1 METWDKLGAAS
12 TDSGALGLAT
22 QDTAVSVPPLAR
34 SLTLSFDEYGSN
46 IPALARAQTY
56 TQEVVG
62 AIVAADPLSSLPVAP
77 GTVDLTPANKR
88 GSNSAGRQAKKTAGR
103 KPAPKTVVTVVVAT
117 LGGELGEALGK
128 ADVGS
133 KARRS
138 KATPVTPRAPSARAK
153 AKLGELTSL
162 ESAKLRLADKNL

>member
-1 METWDKLGAAS
+1 M
-12 TDSGALGLAT
+12 
-22 QDTAVSVPPLAR
+22 V
-34 SLTLSFDEYGSN
+34 
-46 IPALARAQTY
+46 
-56 TQEVVG
+56 
-62 AIVAADPLSSLPVAP
+62 ADPLSSLPVEP
-77 GTVDLTPANKR
+77 GTDIDLTPANKH
-88 GSNSAGRQAKKTAGR
+88 GSNSAGRQAKKTAGQ

-162 ESAKLRLADKNL
+162 ESAKLRLADKNLEVTGNPLPSYRILNAFTDDQLASILDDSGVAISAPCSEIISMVRAREEA